1 MIKPRFLTRFIFHAI
16 VIFTIATVMYPV
28 LWVVKIALNPNQ
40 TVELSANPLPGSMDE
55 VSSKNF
61 EDFIGAKDAQT
72 GKPLFLIWLANS
84 LIISLITTII
94 GVILATTA
102 AYAFSRFT
110 FPGRKAGMDLLLVT
124 QMFPGVVMAIPLYII
139 ISKLGLNNSI
149 AGLVLV
155 YSTTSIPFCIWM
167 LKGYFDTIPKA
178 LEEAAVIDGASRWT
192 IFTKL
197 ILPLARPAI
206 AVTALFSF
214 MTAWNEYILA
224 ATFLQEEVAFT
235 LPVVLQR
242 YVGQFSTEW
251 GIFAAGSIIVSI
263 PVILLFFVL
272 QKNLVGGLTAGG
284 VKG

>member
-16 VIFTIATVMYPV
+16 VILIVATVMYPV